1 MRLIYKYILSIDL
14 SIYLLTSQN
23 DGKCRLYFMRNN
35 AITNTEEGLGIMI
48 LNDEGRSLMVLV
60 IGKILKDRLCLP

>member
-1 MRLIYKYILSIDL
+1 
-14 SIYLLTSQN
+14 
-23 DGKCRLYFMRNN
+23 MRNN

>member
-1 MRLIYKYILSIDL
+1 MDVARIYTIYL
-14 SIYLLTSQN
+14 SIYLLTSPN
-23 DGKCRLYFMRNN
+23 DVKCKLYFMRNN
-35 AITNTEEGLGIMI
+35 AITNTEEGFGIMN